1 VPGRGRA
8 RGLGWCAPLP
18 AVGQSDWHAWEG
30 GCTCH
35 RRARRARR
43 PRGPVC
49 MCRNPFGGGGS
60 RRQGGQ
66 QSGAEGER
74 PLLKHGF
81 ADGPED
87 DGGRGTPPRM
97 CRRDNEPAR
106 VAMGRIG
113 FLWEQT
119 ERIVRAR
126 WPAVS
131 PRIRLRST
139 WGKVY
144 ASVRRERIIFHPTQ
158 GQARAV
164 PRADKNNRRRQG
176 RRNTGLRA
184 RASGRVHGRD
194 DNPVCNFARDRSGG
208 R

>member
-8 RGLGWCAPLP
+8 RGRGWCAPLP
-18 AVGQSDWHAWEG
+18 VVGQSDWHAWEG
-30 GCTCH
+30 GCTGH

-49 MCRNPFGGGGS
+49 VCRNPFGGGGS
-60 RRQGGQ
+60 WRQGGQ
-66 QSGAEGER
+66 QSGAEEER
-74 PLLKHGF
+74 PLVKHGF
-81 ADGPED
+81 ADGPGD
-87 DGGRGTPPRM
+87 DGEGGAPQRVSPGNNR
-97 CRRDNEPAR
+97 PAR

-113 FLWEQT
+113 ILKEEN

-126 WPAVS
+126 WPAMS

-144 ASVRRERIIFHPTQ
+144 ASLLRERIFFHPLR
-158 GQARAV
+158 GEARAV
-164 PRADKNNRRRQG
+164 PRVSENEGRRRR

-184 RASGRVHGRD
+184 RAVGRTHGRD
-194 DNPVCNFARDRSGG
+194 DNPVCNFARNR
-208 R
+208 